1 MNQLIPE
8 VLLALG
14 GAFLLGNLAA
24 YVRLRSAW
32 REAKRAGRSQGAG
45 AARAG
50 GAASGAKA
58 RSGKARSGKA
68 QSGRAQGAKDPALP
82 SRTRVLANVIVG
94 LVITVASLAAL
105 IARG

>member
-32 REAKRAGRSQGAG
+32 REAKRERRSQGAG
-45 AARAG
+45 AARTG
-50 GAASGAKA
+50 GASSGAKA
-58 RSGKARSGKA
+58 QGGKAR
-68 QSGRAQGAKDPALP
+68 SGRAQGAKAPALP

>member
-24 YVRLRSAW
+24 YVRLRPAW
-32 REAKRAGRSQGAG
+32 REAKRERRSQGAG
-45 AARAG
+45 AARTG

-58 RSGKARSGKA
+58 QGARAQGGKAR
-68 QSGRAQGAKDPALP
+68 SGRAQGAKDPALP
-82 SRTRVLANVIVG
+82 SRTRVVANVIVG
-94 LVITVASLAAL
+94 LVVTVASLAAL